1 MENNN
6 EMILAIKIRLIKTNL
21 LLELPSPRHTEK
33 IIWKSD
39 QGNDSSW
46 LQWEFELPWPC
57 GSRNKYQ

>member
-21 LLELPSPRHTEK
+21 LLELPSTRHTEK

-39 QGNDSSW
+39 QGNDSS
-46 LQWEFELPWPC
+46 
-57 GSRNKYQ
+57 